1 MCRSLA
7 PSRAG
12 FALALAAL
20 LIPIAVSWASTI
32 VSYTAFGQ
40 TMAANQ
46 PASNATMARRDGI
59 RVYRPAGNTALLARV
74 WCRNSAV
81 FSVANVTCQTTKP

>member
-20 LIPIAVSWASTI
+20 LIPIAVSWASTV

-46 PASNATMARRDGI
+46 SASNATTARRDSN